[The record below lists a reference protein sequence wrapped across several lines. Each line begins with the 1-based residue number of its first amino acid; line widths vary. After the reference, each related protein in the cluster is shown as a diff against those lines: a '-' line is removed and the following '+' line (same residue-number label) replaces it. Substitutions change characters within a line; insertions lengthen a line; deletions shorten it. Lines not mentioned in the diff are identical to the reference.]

1 VSGPEL
7 KWFELRWPREVDSEK
22 LVSVFRMLV
31 GSKATPVVI
40 EAIGIDRGV
49 VHRLALPEAASTML
63 LAQMRAALPALGF
76 VKQEGRPPV
85 EIDRAV
91 EMRLSTTSRPLDTK
105 ESEAVC
111 RALLTALASVRSGE
125 SLVLQWQLIRAV
137 APLPVGSSAREPE
150 SRSLASD
157 VSRMLLGGSPPLD
170 SEARSAL
177 RAKRS
182 LPGWRVVG
190 RIGAHA
196 HDLPRQH
203 QLISQ
208 VVGALR
214 SAETPGVRFVIR
226 GTSPR
231 NVSDARRPWRISTS
245 LNIGELV
252 TVAAWPIG
260 DTGSLPVAREGSRV
274 LAPAK
279 AIPSRGRVLGM
290 STFPG
295 RERQVAIGVRDSLR
309 HLHVVGP
316 TGVGKSTVELR
327 LICQD
332 IEAGRAII
340 VVEPKGDLIG
350 DVLARIPAER
360 QGDVVLI
367 DPTDREAVVGINPL
381 ASNNHSPELVADQ
394 LLGVFHH
401 LYAASW
407 GPRTSDILHA
417 SLLTLARTPGMSL
430 ANLPQLLGD
439 QSFRRRI
446 VGRLNEPVVLQPF
459 WQGFEA
465 WSDAERVAAI
475 APVMNKVRPILIRS
489 SLRAVLGQSK
499 PRFQLRQVFTERK
512 ILLVNLAKGL
522 LGPEAAALLGSI
534 VVAQLW
540 QVALERSAIPAER
553 RHPVFI
559 FLDEF
564 QDFLNLPIDLADA
577 LAQARGLG
585 LGLTLAHQHLG
596 QLSPQMRSAVL
607 ANARSRVV
615 FQLAAEDARTLAGT
629 DTTLSPED
637 FRTLGAF
644 EAYAQLVAQD
654 AVQPWLSL
662 RTEPPTPATSDPGEV
677 KAFSRSRY
685 ATPLLQVD
693 EELRLLH
700 EGRPATD
707 IGPRRR
713 SGGIR

>member
-1 VSGPEL
+1 VSAPVL

-22 LVSVFRMLV
+22 LVNVFRMLA
-31 GSKATPVVI
+31 GSKATPVVV

-49 VHRLALPEAASTML
+49 IHRLALPEAAAPML
-63 LAQMRAALPALGF
+63 LAQMRAALPAIGF
-76 VKQEGRPPV
+76 VKLESRPPV
-85 EIDRAV
+85 EVDRAV
-91 EMRLSTTSRPLDTK
+91 EMRLSTRSRPLDTK
-105 ESEAVC
+105 GSETVC
-111 RALLTALASVRSGE
+111 RALLTALATVRNGE
-125 SLVLQWQLIRAV
+125 SLVLQWQLVRAV
-137 APLPVGSSAREPE
+137 APLPVGSIAREPE
-150 SRSLASD
+150 SGSLAGD
-157 VSRMLLGGSPPLD
+157 VSRMLLGGSRPLD

-182 LPGWRVVG
+182 LPSWWVVG

-196 HDLPRQH
+196 DDLPRQR

-214 SAETPGVRFVIR
+214 SAETPGVRFVVR
-226 GTSPR
+226 TTNPT
-231 NVSDARRPWRISTS
+231 NVSEVRKPWRIPTS
-245 LNIGELV
+245 LNIGELA
-252 TVAAWPIG
+252 TVAAWPVG

-279 AIPSRGRVLGM
+279 AVPSRGRVLGI

-295 RERQVAIGVRDSLR
+295 RERAVAIGVRDSLR

-316 TGVGKSTVELR
+316 TGVGKSTIELR

-332 IEAGRAII
+332 IEAGRAVV
-340 VVEPKGDLIG
+340 VVEPKGDLIS
-350 DVLARIPAER
+350 DVLARIPSER

-381 ASNNHSPELVADQ
+381 ASNQHSPELVADQ

-439 QSFRRRI
+439 QNFRRRI
-446 VGRLNEPVVLQPF
+446 VGRRNEPGVLQPV
-459 WQGFEA
+459 WQGGGA

-475 APVMNKVRPILIRS
+475 APVMNKVRPMLIRS
-489 SLRAVLGQSK
+489 SLRAVLGQSI
-499 PRFQLRQVFTERK
+499 PRFELQEVFSERK

-534 VVAQLW
+534 VVTQLW

-615 FQLAAEDARTLAGT
+615 FQLAAEDARTFAGA
-629 DTTLSPED
+629 DTTLLPED

-662 RTEPPTPATSDPGEV
+662 RTEPPTPATSDPNEV
-677 KAFSRSRY
+677 KTFSRSRY
-685 ATPLLQVD
+685 ATALAQVD
-693 EELRLLH
+693 EELRLLQ
-700 EGRPATD
+700 EGGRATD
-707 IGPRRR
+707 IGPKPRERGAR
-713 SGGIR
+713 